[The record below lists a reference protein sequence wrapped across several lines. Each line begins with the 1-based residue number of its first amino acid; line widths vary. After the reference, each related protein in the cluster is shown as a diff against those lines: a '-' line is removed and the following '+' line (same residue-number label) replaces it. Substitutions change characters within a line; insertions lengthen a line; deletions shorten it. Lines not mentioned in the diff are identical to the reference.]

1 MYIVISKPNRNSVA
15 AGVCHFM
22 IDTPV
27 FDAFE
32 PLGSPCDFVPR
43 VGAGTEHSLRDRA
56 MMRMDAAGNPAS

>member
-22 IDTPV
+22 VDTPV
-27 FDAFE
+27 LYTFE

-43 VGAGTEHSLRDRA
+43 VGAGTEHSVRDRA
-56 MMRMDAAGNPAS
+56 MMCIDAAGNRTS